1 MLANNTLYGALPVK
15 NLDESMKFYGNILG
29 MQVIDQNE
37 NGVWYQ
43 SGSSRFVI
51 YESEFAGTNKGT
63 AAIWEVLDIENTV
76 SSLQARGIKFEKFDL
91 PGAKHEGPV
100 HIMGAFKAVW
110 FKDPSGNIICVSHH
124 L

>member
-1 MLANNTLYGALPVK
+1 
-15 NLDESMKFYGNILG
+15 MKFYGNILG

-63 AAIWEVLDIENTV
+63 AAIWEVLDLDNTAA
-76 SSLQARGIKFEKFDL
+76 SLKARGITFEQVDI
-91 PGAKHEGPV
+91 PGAKREGDIHV
-100 HIMGAFKAVW
+100 MGAFKAVW
-110 FKDPSGNIICVSHH
+110 FKDPSGNVICISHH